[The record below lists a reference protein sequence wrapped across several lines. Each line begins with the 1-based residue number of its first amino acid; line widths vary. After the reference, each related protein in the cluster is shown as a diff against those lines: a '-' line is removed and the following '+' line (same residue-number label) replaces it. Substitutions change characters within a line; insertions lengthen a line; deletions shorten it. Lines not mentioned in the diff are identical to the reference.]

1 MGCRCFAIAR
11 PTVLSTH
18 VAAAVAKMWR
28 CITSVDASIHQ
39 ASDMH
44 QSTKHL
50 SCINL
55 SSICHAS
62 IYQASVM
69 HQSIKHLSCINPS
82 SICHASIYQA
92 SVMHQSIKHLSCIN
106 LPSIC
111 HASIY
116 QASVLPLPEKTP
128 CCHPACVLVVTEN
141 IAGNDTS
148 KKSGSQPRRLLTNKW
163 AGYILVGVRMN
174 VNCSIVLKNMI

>member
-1 MGCRCFAIAR
+1 MYNRTCKFCHLWDA
-11 PTVLSTH
+11 
-18 VAAAVAKMWR
+18 
-28 CITSVDASIHQ
+28 DASP
-39 ASDMH
+39 SPDL
-44 QSTKHL
+44 L
-50 SCINL
+50 SFLPTLQQPSPRCGGAL
-55 SSICHAS
+55 RPW
-62 IYQASVM
+62 M
-69 HQSIKHLSCINPS
+69 HQSIKHLTCINPP

>member
-1 MGCRCFAIAR
+1 VGCRCFAIAR

-92 SVMHQSIKHLSCIN
+92 SVMHQSTKHLSC
-106 LPSIC
+106 LC
-111 HASIY
+111 
-116 QASVLPLPEKTP
+116 QRK
-128 CCHPACVLVVTEN
+128 HPAVTLLVYLWSQKILPVTTHQRRVEASL
-141 IAGNDTS
+141 AGS
-148 KKSGSQPRRLLTNKW
+148 
-163 AGYILVGVRMN
+163 
-174 VNCSIVLKNMI
+174 